1 MNLMCMEWFKNWF
14 DSPFYHLL
22 YSNRDAIEAQQ
33 FIDHLL
39 NHLQPPANSK
49 MLDLACGRGRH
60 ATYLAKKGFQI
71 TGIDLSP
78 QSIAFAKQEE
88 RDNLDFYIADMR
100 ETFKANYFDYVWNFF
115 TSFGYFLEKSENLK
129 SVQSISKSLKPK
141 GFVIIDFFNSQYVLD
156 HLVSNEMK
164 RVNGITFLIER
175 SVDQQFIRKKI
186 TFDDDGQKKSIT
198 ERVRLFELEDFQR
211 MFSRSGLHILNTFGD
226 YKLSNFDILNSPR
239 LIIIGQKT

>member
-1 MNLMCMEWFKNWF
+1 MRMEWFKNWF

-88 RDNLDFYIADMR
+88 RENLDFYIADMR

-115 TSFGYFLEKSENLK
+115 TSFGYFSEKSENLK